1 MTTKEFI
8 NLICPEHTRTSC
20 SDDNISNG
28 FYFEED
34 RETISPKYFHR
45 CGRCALLEIEN
56 GTINITEENQKI
68 IPERLAIG

>member
-1 MTTKEFI
+1 MTHILCYKYVKKIIVMTTKEFI

-34 RETISPKYFHR
+34 RETISPQYFHR
-45 CGRCALLEIEN
+45 CGRCASIN
-56 GTINITEENQKI
+56 GV
-68 IPERLAIG
+68 